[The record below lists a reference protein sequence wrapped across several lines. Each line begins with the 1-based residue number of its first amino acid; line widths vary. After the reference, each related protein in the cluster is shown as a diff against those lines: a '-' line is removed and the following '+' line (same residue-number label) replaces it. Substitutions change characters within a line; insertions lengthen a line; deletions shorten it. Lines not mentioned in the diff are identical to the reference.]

1 MSGKA
6 ICKLMDQKFFS
17 NYEDRWDD
25 ILFRQEVES
34 LISPSYHLMD
44 LGAGS
49 GNNPYMNFRGKVAK
63 VVGVDPHPSIAQNPF
78 LDDAR
83 IERGGVI
90 PSDDNMFDI
99 VIAANTLEHLH
110 DPERVFKEVNRV
122 LKPGG
127 IFLVKTPNKY
137 HYVPLLSRLTPFS
150 FHRFYNKLRG
160 LNEDDVFPTRY
171 RANDPN
177 TLYHL
182 ARASG
187 LEVISLNLFE
197 GRPEYLRLFWPSYLC
212 GLLFERL
219 VNSFELLRRFRLVII
234 AQFRKPLSR
243 SVIDLNCYDA
253 LRFNLAMRPFI
264 TRASREGK

>member
-1 MSGKA
+1 MPGIEIRRLIDEK
-6 ICKLMDQKFFS
+6 CYPQ
-17 NYEDRWDD
+17 YGDRWDD
-25 ILFRQEVES
+25 ILFRQEIES
-34 LISPSYHLMD
+34 LITPKYHLMD

-49 GNNPYMNFRGKVAK
+49 GNNPHMNFRGKVAK
-63 VVGVDPHPSIAQNPF
+63 VVGVDPHPSVAQNPF

-90 PSDDNMFDI
+90 PYDDNSFDI
-99 VIAANTLEHLH
+99 VIAANTLEHVNH
-110 DPERVFKEVNRV
+110 PERVFREVNRV

-137 HYVPLLSRLTPFS
+137 HYIPLLSRLTPFS

-160 LNEDDVFPTRY
+160 LKEDDVFPTRY

-182 ARASG
+182 ARLSG
-187 LEVISLNLFE
+187 FKVISLNLFE

-219 VNSFELLRRFRLVII
+219 VNGFELLRRFRLVII
-234 AQFRKPLSR
+234 AEFRKP
-243 SVIDLNCYDA
+243 
-253 LRFNLAMRPFI
+253 
-264 TRASREGK
+264 